1 MTSTDYEQFLL
12 ESKRESVKEAIKFL
26 QSSMMCDGY
35 LLIDSAFLLK
45 KEADI
50 VALEERLNSCKNE
63 LSSEIQTIK
72 SSLKAENIEKAL
84 KALQLGQTSRKK
96 KHQDLTAL
104 HRIKD
109 RLSLAKELS
118 LFERDALE
126 SYKDKLNQVYT
137 NLSVAQED
145 VNNLMQTMD
154 FAKDSINPPASIRRE
169 EESLTLIQKM
179 HDLPTEHRLLRNKI
193 FDLPMT
199 EAENGEEKIIALLG
213 SKHRNQLELQELCS
227 TQAKSQEGLDNK
239 LIAIEERHGEISTAT
254 NLIVQK
260 LPKQF
265 PLF

>member
-1 MTSTDYEQFLL
+1 
-12 ESKRESVKEAIKFL
+12 
-26 QSSMMCDGY
+26 MMCDGY

-145 VNNLMQTMD
+145 VNNLMVR
-154 FAKDSINPPASIRRE
+154 FRDSILISSKLWILPKTQSI
-169 EESLTLIQKM
+169 
-179 HDLPTEHRLLRNKI
+179 LLLQ
-193 FDLPMT
+193 F
-199 EAENGEEKIIALLG
+199 EEK
-213 SKHRNQLELQELCS
+213 K
-227 TQAKSQEGLDNK
+227 K
-239 LIAIEERHGEISTAT
+239 
-254 NLIVQK
+254 V
-260 LPKQF
+260 
-265 PLF
+265 

>member
-1 MTSTDYEQFLL
+1 
-12 ESKRESVKEAIKFL
+12 
-26 QSSMMCDGY
+26 MMCDGY

-199 EAENGEEKIIALLG
+199 EAEVSLVIRNNTSKERRRKNHSPLRFKTSKSVRTPRIMQHSGKISG
-213 SKHRNQLELQELCS
+213 R
-227 TQAKSQEGLDNK
+227 T
-239 LIAIEERHGEISTAT
+239 
-254 NLIVQK
+254 
-260 LPKQF
+260 
-265 PLF
+265 